1 MYKKEIK
8 GEDGLQTNAGVYI
21 IIMATQKN
29 LTPPPENL
37 WNSCLFLRTF
47 FAVIWAY
54 ICILNKETK

>member
-29 LTPPPENL
+29 LTPPPLKICEIL
-37 WNSCLFLRTF
+37 VCFYGLFLRSYGPTY
-47 FAVIWAY
+47 VY
-54 ICILNKETK
+54 